1 MYSERLL
8 TLIPEKYHKRI
19 VTHEHF
25 YLKEEFNLMGIHL
38 NARNPKEPHDY
49 SGHISCSCHSVE
61 EVKNKKHF
69 YDYVFMSPIYDSI
82 SKEGYNSPYTAE
94 ELRQAGKDKI
104 IDGKV
109 MALGGITPENIL
121 EVKDFGFGGAV
132 VLGDLWGKFD
142 ACSDRDYLAVI
153 EHFKKLKKMA
163 D

>member
-1 MYSERLL
+1 
-8 TLIPEKYHKRI
+8 
-19 VTHEHF
+19 
-25 YLKEEFNLMGIHL
+25 
-38 NARNPKEPHDY
+38 
-49 SGHISCSCHSVE
+49 
-61 EVKNKKHF
+61 
-69 YDYVFMSPIYDSI
+69 
-82 SKEGYNSPYTAE
+82 
-94 ELRQAGKDKI
+94 
-104 IDGKV
+104 